1 MKKIKIFLYI
11 LPLLVLIPNFTL
23 ADTDNSIVY
32 TKCEINS
39 YEEQLAD
46 NLYLVD
52 KKDIKQD
59 CVVQSTPD
67 QRIYLATNDTNYA
80 TQWSLRNIGQSI
92 LGQTGINGIDI
103 DFTNAYPKIS
113 NTPKGNT
120 KVAVI
125 DTGVTTISELSG
137 QVISGYNF
145 ISNSNNANDDNGHG
159 TFVSSIIAS
168 KVNNSTGIA
177 GINDRVNIVPIKIL
191 DSEGTGLLSDL
202 VKGIQYAIDQN
213 VNIINLSLAST
224 SFDPVLNNIIDTAYQ
239 RGIIVVAAAGNS
251 GINITSP
258 SVSPLNNDGNKN
270 WVIGVGAI
278 DNRNNRPDYSNYG
291 LGIDVVAPGDA
302 ILGYNQNNIL
312 QYRSG
317 TSMAAAVV
325 TGVLS
330 AWRDYYGSLSTDEAH
345 NFINNT
351 SKSGKLIS
359 MDNAMLT
366 SNFPNGL
373 LIKGTN
379 SPKVYY
385 IDNGKKRPIESPN
398 MFNSQFKWED
408 LVITTPVEINSIP
421 TGAEMTYRDGSLI
434 SSRGVVYVVS
444 EGKRRQIDSPSTFVQ
459 KGYKWSNIVAVSDAE
474 LGAHPVGEILRIG
487 DRHPNGSLLLAPDGK
502 VYVLREGKR
511 RWVPSPLIFEA
522 RYRWESIIA
531 VSQEVINSY
540 ELGENEYYPDGL
552 LIRGSGPK
560 VYMMQNNVKQH
571 IWSPEVFESYGLSWS
586 QIKRATDSEI
596 NLIPELGSF
605 SSLKKYNGGSLLGS
619 RSDGRIY
626 RVNNN
631 ETLEYIPSANI
642 FISWGY
648 NWNDVIRLSGNV
660 INQYNR
666 NGTVGFADGRLILY
680 EGKVYLI
687 ENGAK
692 RWVSTL
698 SIFNARGY
706 RWNDVIPVSAD
717 EFNANSMGSPII

>member
-1 MKKIKIFLYI
+1 MNYLTKISVNKYIKIILLAYI
-11 LPLLVLIPNFTL
+11 LFIHTNNVE
-23 ADTDNSIVY
+23 ANSV
-32 TKCEINS
+32 
-39 YEEQLAD
+39 
-46 NLYLVD
+46 
-52 KKDIKQD
+52 
-59 CVVQSTPD
+59 
-67 QRIYLATNDTNYA
+67 
-80 TQWSLRNIGQSI
+80 
-92 LGQTGINGIDI
+92 
-103 DFTNAYPKIS
+103 
-113 NTPKGNT
+113 
-120 KVAVI
+120 
-125 DTGVTTISELSG
+125 
-137 QVISGYNF
+137 
-145 ISNSNNANDDNGHG
+145 
-159 TFVSSIIAS
+159 
-168 KVNNSTGIA
+168 
-177 GINDRVNIVPIKIL
+177 
-191 DSEGTGLLSDL
+191 
-202 VKGIQYAIDQN
+202 
-213 VNIINLSLAST
+213 
-224 SFDPVLNNIIDTAYQ
+224 
-239 RGIIVVAAAGNS
+239 
-251 GINITSP
+251 
-258 SVSPLNNDGNKN
+258 
-270 WVIGVGAI
+270 
-278 DNRNNRPDYSNYG
+278 
-291 LGIDVVAPGDA
+291 
-302 ILGYNQNNIL
+302 
-312 QYRSG
+312 
-317 TSMAAAVV
+317 
-325 TGVLS
+325 
-330 AWRDYYGSLSTDEAH
+330 
-345 NFINNT
+345 
-351 SKSGKLIS
+351 
-359 MDNAMLT
+359 
-366 SNFPNGL
+366 NFPNGL